1 MSNQIEDLSAVFA
14 ELVEVANDALVA
26 VSVTGQILV
35 WNLGAELLFGYTRG
49 EAVGRAFGPLVVPA
63 AQDHELLWML
73 GPRGVAGV
81 LGPISQAVDATARHK
96 SGAPI
101 QVELSV
107 HVVDRAGAAPY
118 VAIRA
123 VNVAARVRPSP
134 GSTEARFIGL
144 LEAAPDAIVVVDR
157 YGNIVLVNAQ
167 TEQLFGYPRQ
177 ALLGQRVEML
187 VPPRLRSKHP
197 GHRAEFFAHPKVR
210 AMGSG
215 IELYGLR
222 RDGGEFPIEISLSPL
237 VTENGMLVASTIRD
251 ITDRKRAEDK
261 FRALLESAPDAM
273 VIVGNDGRIVLVNA
287 QTEALFGYTRDEL
300 IGQWIELLVPERFRH
315 HHPSRRAGF
324 FRDPKVRSMGSGL
337 ELYGVRKDGVE
348 VAIEISLSPIQT
360 ETGTL
365 VSSTIRDVSERKR
378 ADALRFRLAAMEEFS
393 QVLLEDHAAP
403 LDGDGRRSLERAQQS
418 ASSMAQRIEH
428 LLLLAQIT
436 QDQIRRDPVD
446 VSAIAREIADQLQ
459 RAMPDPRV
467 DLCIA
472 DGLICHGDGGLLRIA
487 IANLLGNAWKFTR
500 QRAAPRIELGV
511 TQEPGRA
518 VWFVRDNG
526 AGFDM
531 AYSGK
536 LFGVF
541 QRLHAPHEFAGTGIG
556 LATVQRIV
564 NRHGGT
570 IWADAAVDQRA
581 TFYFTLEGA
590 ELVA

>member
-1 MSNQIEDLSAVFA
+1 M
-14 ELVEVANDALVA
+14 
-26 VSVTGQILV
+26 
-35 WNLGAELLFGYTRG
+35 
-49 EAVGRAFGPLVVPA
+49 
-63 AQDHELLWML
+63 
-73 GPRGVAGV
+73 
-81 LGPISQAVDATARHK
+81 
-96 SGAPI
+96 
-101 QVELSV
+101 
-107 HVVDRAGAAPY
+107 
-118 VAIRA
+118 
-123 VNVAARVRPSP
+123 
-134 GSTEARFIGL
+134 
-144 LEAAPDAIVVVDR
+144 
-157 YGNIVLVNAQ
+157 
-167 TEQLFGYPRQ
+167 
-177 ALLGQRVEML
+177 
-187 VPPRLRSKHP
+187 
-197 GHRAEFFAHPKVR
+197 
-210 AMGSG
+210 
-215 IELYGLR
+215 
-222 RDGGEFPIEISLSPL
+222 
-237 VTENGMLVASTIRD
+237 
-251 ITDRKRAEDK
+251 
-261 FRALLESAPDAM
+261 
-273 VIVGNDGRIVLVNA
+273 
-287 QTEALFGYTRDEL
+287 
-300 IGQWIELLVPERFRH
+300 
-315 HHPSRRAGF
+315 
-324 FRDPKVRSMGSGL
+324 
-337 ELYGVRKDGVE
+337 
-348 VAIEISLSPIQT
+348 
-360 ETGTL
+360 
-365 VSSTIRDVSERKR
+365 SERKR

-570 IWADAAVDQRA
+570 IWADAAVDQGA